1 MAELADAQDLGSC
14 GLSRVGSSPTGRI
27 SRNVLYSTVKLCKIT
42 GMRHVSRSRY
52 YGGIDM
58 EIVCLDLEGVLVPE
72 IWIAFA
78 EATGIP
84 ELKRTTRDEPDYDK
98 LMKFRLDILKQHGL
112 GLKEIQDTIATI
124 DPIPGAREF
133 LDQLRELTQVIIVS
147 DTFTQF
153 AKPLMKKLGWP
164 TIFCNTLEVAE
175 DGTITGFRMR
185 CEKSK
190 YTTVR
195 ALQSMGFDTI
205 ASGDSHNDLGMIQAS
220 KAGFLF
226 KSTDAIKAEYPELPA
241 YETYDELLAAI
252 KAVL

>member
-1 MAELADAQDLGSC
+1 M
-14 GLSRVGSSPTGRI
+14 
-27 SRNVLYSTVKLCKIT
+27 K
-42 GMRHVSRSRY
+42 
-52 YGGIDM
+52 
-58 EIVCLDLEGVLVPE
+58 IVCLDLEGVLVPE
-72 IWIAFA
+72 IWIAFS

-98 LMKFRLDILKQHGL
+98 LMKFRLEILKEHGL

-124 DPIPGAREF
+124 DPLPGAKEF
-133 LDQLRELTQVIIVS
+133 LDQLREMTQVIIVS

-195 ALQSMGFDTI
+195 ALQSIGFDTI

-252 KAVL
+252 QAVL